1 MFTEPLD
8 VMRSFSDV
16 PTPNNKFPVFVPL
29 KTVSPAA
36 AVETKLLLAVACPN
50 IDLSLSVPSVAFG
63 LNLI

>member
-1 MFTEPLD
+1 MFTEPPD

-29 KTVSPAA
+29 KTVSPTT
-36 AVETKLLLAVACPN
+36 AVETKLPFAVACPN
-50 IDLSLSVPSVAFG
+50 IVLLLSLPSVALG